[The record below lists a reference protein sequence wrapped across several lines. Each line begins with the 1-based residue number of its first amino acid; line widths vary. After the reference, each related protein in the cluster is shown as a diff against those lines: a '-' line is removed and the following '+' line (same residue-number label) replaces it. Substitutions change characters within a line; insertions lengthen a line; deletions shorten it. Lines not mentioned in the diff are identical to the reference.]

1 MRSMRRVLT
10 AALLGGVMAGVA
22 VGQSADEELGASV
35 KKNAKGPAPLLDLM
49 AKLPSTLKPELAGV
63 HPRVY
68 FTSAELDALRRRAHG
83 ADAAEWKLVLT
94 HIRALDTPP
103 PPPPAEVRRAQ
114 NEVAMGIA
122 EAAFAYKM
130 EGDPKYLKAA
140 ITYMDAAV
148 SYDVWG
154 YGFSKPNVDLAAGH
168 LLYGLGLGY
177 DLLYQDLT
185 KEQQDRY
192 RAKLARQG
200 HLMYM
205 AFNTKPGRVYAYS
218 QNHTFIPMAGL
229 GIAAYAVQ
237 GEVPEAAE
245 WSKLTRAIMQR
256 VLETYSKD
264 GYYYEGYEYWIFATP
279 WLIHYLDAQ
288 KHAAGEDLFDRP
300 GFRNMY
306 LYAAHG
312 LLPGGNLHFDFGD
325 AYDGPTTR
333 AKVGDDWERSHPNGH
348 FLTNYNVLYDLARE
362 FKDPK
367 TQGVAEWMK
376 NSLGQVNAE
385 EWWSLVWK
393 DRSVKPASMAALPT
407 WHRFPDIDV
416 VFWRSNWGADATAV
430 AFKAGP
436 PEGHETAALV
446 EKLKDWRLEDGH
458 VHPDVNSF
466 ILYAKGKYLT
476 GDSGYAGVPRTVE
489 HNTLLVDGRGQGKEG
504 AHDAWGAI
512 PYARLNTIRLVSVE
526 ATSKGFTFVGEGSGA
541 YQESLGL
548 TKFERT
554 LHLHE
559 GELEVSDTITTK
571 QPATFTEVLHSD
583 TTATVNGGNFELP
596 GLTGTVMATPK
607 VTLSSEKNVVMGPGR
622 PGSVDK
628 GNLEPRGE
636 RVLAKT
642 DSPADA
648 AKYHWILKF

>member
-1 MRSMRRVLT
+1 MRAVL
-10 AALLGGVMAGVA
+10 AAMVLGGALASVA
-22 VGQSADEELGASV
+22 AAQSADEELGASV
-35 KKNAKGPAPLLDLM
+35 KKNAKGPAPLVDMM
-49 AKLPSTLKPELAGV
+49 ATLKSSVKPELAGV

-68 FTSAELDALRRRAHG
+68 FTNAELDELRKRAHG
-83 ADAAEWKLVLT
+83 SQSAEWKAVLT
-94 HIRALDTPP
+94 HIRALEVPP

-168 LLYGLGLGY
+168 LLYGLGVGY
-177 DLLYQDLT
+177 DLLYNDLT

-200 HLMYM
+200 HLMYE
-205 AFNTKPGRVYAYS
+205 AFKTKPGRMYAYS

-229 GIAAYAVQ
+229 GIAAYAVY

-245 WSKLTRAIMQR
+245 WSKLSRAIMER
-256 VLETYSKD
+256 VLQTYSHD

-325 AYDGPTTR
+325 AYDGPITR
-333 AKVGDDWERSHPNGH
+333 AKKGDDWERSHPNGH
-348 FLTNYNVLYDLARE
+348 FLTNYNLLYDLARE

-376 NSLGQVNAE
+376 GTLHQVNAE

-393 DRSVKPASMAALPT
+393 DTSVKAAPISALPT

-416 VFWRSNWGADATAV
+416 VFWRSSWGADATAV
-430 AFKAGP
+430 AFKCGP
-436 PEGHETAALV
+436 PEGHETTQLV
-446 EKLKDWRLEDGH
+446 EAYKDWRLEDGH

-466 ILYAKGKYLT
+466 ILFAKGKYLT
-476 GDSGYAGVPRTVE
+476 GDSGYAGVPKTVE
-489 HNTLLVDGRGQGKEG
+489 HNTLLVDGKGQGKEG

-512 PYARLNTIRLVSVE
+512 PYAQLNTIRLVSVE
-526 ATSKGFTFVGEGSGA
+526 ANAKGFTFVGEGSGA
-541 YQESLGL
+541 YQENVGL
-548 TKFERT
+548 RKFERT
-554 LHLHE
+554 LKLSKA
-559 GELEVSDTITTK
+559 GELEVTDTIATK
-571 QPATFTEVLHSD
+571 QASVFTELLHSD
-583 TTATVNGGNFELP
+583 TTATTTGNRFDLP
-596 GLTGTVMATPK
+596 GLTGTVEAVPSAR
-607 VTLSSEKNVVMGPGR
+607 LSVEKNIVMGPGR

-628 GNLEPRGE
+628 GNLELRGE
-636 RVLAKT
+636 RVLATTEKAA
-642 DSPADA
+642 DS
-648 AKYHWILKF
+648 AKYHWRLIF